1 MISTVIFA
9 SLAVYSW
16 KILGFLIP
24 DRLIG
29 ERGKL
34 IAERMTVSLL
44 AALVVLQGFSSQSAL
59 VLDAR
64 AARLG
69 CGGGSLGDEGS
80 LYFRRASRGGC
91 CGGGK
96 VFRVLDSLCLVTT
109 TIQAY
114 PIHFL

>member
-64 AARLG
+64 AVALVVAGALLAMRVPYIFVVLAGAVVAAGVRFLG
-69 CGGGSLGDEGS
+69 
-80 LYFRRASRGGC
+80 F
-91 CGGGK
+91 
-96 VFRVLDSLCLVTT
+96 
-109 TIQAY
+109 
-114 PIHFL
+114 

>member
-1 MISTVIFA
+1 MISTVILA

-29 ERGKL
+29 ERGRL

-44 AALVVLQGFSSQSAL
+44 AALVMLQGFSTQSDL

-64 AARLG
+64 LASLVVAGALLALRVPYIFVVLAGAVVAAGVRL
-69 CGGGSLGDEGS
+69 LG
-80 LYFRRASRGGC
+80 F
-91 CGGGK
+91 
-96 VFRVLDSLCLVTT
+96 
-109 TIQAY
+109 
-114 PIHFL
+114 

>member
-24 DRLIG
+24 ERLIG
-29 ERGKL
+29 ERGKK

-44 AALVVLQGFSSQSAL
+44 AALVVLQGFSSQSVL

-64 AARLG
+64 VASVVVAGALLALRVPYIFVVLAGALVAAGVRFLG
-69 CGGGSLGDEGS
+69 
-80 LYFRRASRGGC
+80 F
-91 CGGGK
+91 
-96 VFRVLDSLCLVTT
+96 
-109 TIQAY
+109 
-114 PIHFL
+114 

>member
-29 ERGKL
+29 ERGRL

-44 AALVVLQGFSSQSAL
+44 AALVMLQGFSTQSDL

-64 AARLG
+64 AASLVVAGALLALRVPYIFVVRAGALVAAGVRL
-69 CGGGSLGDEGS
+69 LG
-80 LYFRRASRGGC
+80 L
-91 CGGGK
+91 
-96 VFRVLDSLCLVTT
+96 
-109 TIQAY
+109 
-114 PIHFL
+114 

>member
-29 ERGKL
+29 RRGRL

-44 AALVVLQGFSSQSAL
+44 AALVVL
-59 VLDAR
+59 
-64 AARLG
+64 
-69 CGGGSLGDEGS
+69 
-80 LYFRRASRGGC
+80 
-91 CGGGK
+91 
-96 VFRVLDSLCLVTT
+96 
-109 TIQAY
+109 
-114 PIHFL
+114 

>member
-29 ERGKL
+29 ERGRL

-44 AALVVLQGFSSQSAL
+44 AALVMLQGFATRSDL

-64 AARLG
+64 AA
-69 CGGGSLGDEGS
+69 SLVVAGA
-80 LYFRRASRGGC
+80 LLALRFPI
-91 CGGGK
+91 
-96 VFRVLDSLCLVTT
+96 FLLC
-109 TIQAY
+109 
-114 PIHFL
+114 

>member
-29 ERGKL
+29 ERGRL

-44 AALVVLQGFSSQSAL
+44 AALVMLQGFSTQSDL

-64 AARLG
+64 AASLVVAGALLALRVPYICVVLAGALVAAGVRL
-69 CGGGSLGDEGS
+69 LG
-80 LYFRRASRGGC
+80 L
-91 CGGGK
+91 
-96 VFRVLDSLCLVTT
+96 
-109 TIQAY
+109 
-114 PIHFL
+114 

>member
-29 ERGKL
+29 ERGRL

-44 AALVVLQGFSSQSAL
+44 AALVMLQGFSTQSDL

-64 AARLG
+64 AASLVVAGALLALMVPYIFVVLAGALVAAGVRL
-69 CGGGSLGDEGS
+69 LG
-80 LYFRRASRGGC
+80 L
-91 CGGGK
+91 
-96 VFRVLDSLCLVTT
+96 
-109 TIQAY
+109 
-114 PIHFL
+114 